1 MKLSFNADRR
11 INCYKLP
18 TRMNTNIHVEGGR
31 AERGREKEKQT
42 QNTKGKLYY

>member
-18 TRMNTNIHVEGGR
+18 TRMNTNIHVGGEQR
-31 AERGREKEKQT
+31 AEEKKET
-42 QNTKGKLYY
+42 DTEH